1 MTTRRVLLALAL
13 ATVTSSWPS
22 LASSS
27 SPARVVIVV
36 GYNGGAPDPR
46 APLSFADDDAARLFK
61 QLAPTSVRSWLL
73 TTFDRESARV
83 SPDLTEVARPPT
95 KEALAGALGEA
106 FWVIR
111 QRKAKGEE
119 TELVFAFAG
128 HGDVDDSGRGF
139 IVMADGPFTRDDL
152 AAQVLEAS
160 PADINHVIVDAC
172 SSYFFVKS
180 RGGAG
185 DDVDAGVPL
194 TPALLNVL
202 APAGS
207 TGLSQ
212 AARARTGLLVSTSTA
227 TEVHESSTLSA
238 GVFSYLL
245 RSALTGVA
253 DVDGNGRVEYAETAA
268 FVAQASMGLADP
280 RARLQIHAEAPLQRP
295 HSALTRLDD
304 SGGGRFLAVDS
315 RSQKHLRLLDPRGV
329 PYAEVHTTGDAPVYV
344 ALVGEPFFLVQEEG
358 KEAVLVPR
366 EAGAYALSALTF
378 ADVPQARG
386 LNEGLLG
393 LFHTPFGAEFV
404 RGYVAQTSMTAPQG
418 LSPSEAGSVTTF
430 EPAFAAAGSPPMVVP
445 VGVIGGVTLG
455 AAGVVG
461 VAAGAA
467 VVGNQVAFSA
477 LESNFS
483 STGELD
489 PKLVLEVEG
498 WRGAATALTVGAVS
512 LGVLGA
518 SLLFWST
525 TLEDGGVRLP

>member
-1 MTTRRVLLALAL
+1 MSTIGLLVLAL
-13 ATVTSSWPS
+13 SSAP
-22 LASSS
+22 AAAS
-27 SPARVVIVV
+27 SPARVVVVV

-46 APLSFADDDAARLFK
+46 PPLSFADDDAARLFK
-61 QLAPTSVRSWLL
+61 TLAPTSTRSWLL
-73 TTFDRESARV
+73 TTFDRESART
-83 SPDLTEVARPPT
+83 SADLTEVARAPT
-95 KEALAGALGEA
+95 KEALAGVLGEA
-106 FWVIR
+106 FWVLR
-111 QRKAKGEE
+111 QEKAKGRD

-139 IVMADGPFTRDDL
+139 IVMADGAFTRDDL

-180 RGGAG
+180 RGTGKAES
-185 DDVDAGVPL
+185 AGVKLSPE
-194 TPALLNVL
+194 LLNVL
-202 APAGS
+202 TPAGS
-207 TGLSQ
+207 AGLSQ

-268 FVAQASMGLADP
+268 FVAQASLGLADP

-295 HSALTRLDD
+295 HSALMRLDD
-304 SGGGRFLAVDS
+304 SGAGRFLAVDS
-315 RSQKHLRLLDPRGV
+315 GGQKHLRLLDPRGV

-386 LNEGLLG
+386 LREGLMG
-393 LFHTPFGAEFV
+393 LFQTPFGADFV
-404 RGYVAQTSMTAPQG
+404 RGYIAQTSMTPPQG
-418 LSPSEAGSVTTF
+418 FGSDATPVATTF
-430 EPAFAAAGSPPMVVP
+430 APPWASAGAPPAVLP
-445 VGVIGGVTLG
+445 VGTIGGVALG

-461 VAAGAA
+461 LAAGIA

-477 LESNFS
+477 LESDFS
-483 STGELD
+483 TSGELD
-489 PKLVLEVEG
+489 PALVLEVES
-498 WRGAATALTVGAVS
+498 WRSAATALTVGAVS

-518 SLLFWST
+518 SLLFWSS